1 MEIKEAQ
8 ADFKKRQ
15 EAVVE
20 EINQVATKQQE
31 LAARMK
37 ELIEEAHRLNG
48 EARLLERLSKDGD
61 KKQKK

>member
-1 MEIKEAQ
+1 MDIKEAQ

-15 EAVVE
+15 KAVVE
-20 EINQVATKQQE
+20 EINQIAAKQQE
-31 LAARMK
+31 LGARMR

-48 EARLLERLSKDGD
+48 EARMLERLSKDGS